1 MYVNERICFLFFF
14 WKQQCAAWYS
24 GIKSLPVDKTRRVR
38 LIRRLPVTKQSWRT
52 SLKLF
57 HLKLVKLKSAGG
69 AENNTKR
76 CTLNTTSRKRCRER
90 IFKLFFGF
98 KFFWRFE
105 RFVWTKGRCAHHR
118 LFKIYYGSLP
128 TFHSGRGMRV
138 IHDHRND
145 DAHGWESERGIRRSE
160 VRFFMGTQ
168 NFFYVALS

>member
-1 MYVNERICFLFFF
+1 MLMNGFFFLFFF

-76 CTLNTTSRKRCRER
+76 STLNTDHE
-90 IFKLFFGF
+90 
-98 KFFWRFE
+98 
-105 RFVWTKGRCAHHR
+105 KGAENEF
-118 LFKIYYGSLP
+118 L
-128 TFHSGRGMRV
+128 
-138 IHDHRND
+138 
-145 DAHGWESERGIRRSE
+145 
-160 VRFFMGTQ
+160 
-168 NFFYVALS
+168 NFFRF

>member
-1 MYVNERICFLFFF
+1 MNGFFFLFFF

-76 CTLNTTSRKRCRER
+76 CTLNTTSRKRCRQR
-90 IFKLFFGF
+90 IFKLFSVLIFLTF
-98 KFFWRFE
+98 RAFR
-105 RFVWTKGRCAHHR
+105 VDKGTLRLRR
-118 LFKIYYGSLP
+118 LFKIY
-128 TFHSGRGMRV
+128 
-138 IHDHRND
+138 
-145 DAHGWESERGIRRSE
+145 
-160 VRFFMGTQ
+160 
-168 NFFYVALS
+168 

>member
-98 KFFWRFE
+98 KFFDVSSVSCGQRDVAHIVGFSKFTTAVYLLSTQDAGCVSYMTIVMMTLMVENLSAKSEGLRFDS
-105 RFVWTKGRCAHHR
+105 VA
-118 LFKIYYGSLP
+118 
-128 TFHSGRGMRV
+128 
-138 IHDHRND
+138 
-145 DAHGWESERGIRRSE
+145 RS
-160 VRFFMGTQ
+160 
-168 NFFYVALS
+168 